1 MNWTHKYISILFL
14 LLLSCNS
21 SQKAN
26 TEISNNDKKIIRH
39 NNIVIVPDLSNRID
53 DSLYPRQLKDSD
65 IINVTVSLFPDLIK
79 SYNRLSMQKD
89 KISLK
94 LLNPLD
100 VPNFNELEPNV
111 TIDLGAFGTKQ
122 FERIDFINNK
132 KDISL
137 KKSID
142 SFLKTSKTIYDTA
155 KTKGYTADLWGFFNQ
170 TLDEYYF
177 TLTNPINSP
186 KAKDTSRN
194 ILILLTDGYIEI
206 NTQSKQSC
214 PEKKC
219 RLLNYYQIEKFR
231 DELNKD
237 NNQSNAKAFF
247 SKSGYGIVPVQN
259 ENLKDV
265 EVLMLEVYDRS
276 KSESGRVGQFA

>member
-142 SFLKTSKTIYDTA
+142 SFLKTSKT
-155 KTKGYTADLWGFFNQ
+155 
-170 TLDEYYF
+170 
-177 TLTNPINSP
+177 
-186 KAKDTSRN
+186 
-194 ILILLTDGYIEI
+194 
-206 NTQSKQSC
+206 
-214 PEKKC
+214 
-219 RLLNYYQIEKFR
+219 YQMSYE
-231 DELNKD
+231 
-237 NNQSNAKAFF
+237 
-247 SKSGYGIVPVQN
+247 
-259 ENLKDV
+259 DV
-265 EVLMLEVYDRS
+265 RH
-276 KSESGRVGQFA
+276 GT